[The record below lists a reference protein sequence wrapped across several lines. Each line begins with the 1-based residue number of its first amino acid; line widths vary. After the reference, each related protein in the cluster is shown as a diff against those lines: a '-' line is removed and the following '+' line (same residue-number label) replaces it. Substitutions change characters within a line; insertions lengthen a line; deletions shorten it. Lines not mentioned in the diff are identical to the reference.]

1 MYFSCFTFFK
11 KVFSLQKKKK
21 KVLHLSQETQ
31 IGRSVFKALTSNWM
45 AVETLSNKLLFYF
58 VLYSASTVNATLSN
72 TDTQSQPSLTV

>member
-1 MYFSCFTFFK
+1 MYFSHFIFFK
-11 KVFSLQKKKK
+11 KVFSLQKKK

-58 VLYSASTVNATLSN
+58 VLYSASTVNAMLSN
-72 TDTQSQPSLTV
+72 TDTQSQPSLAV